1 MNAAETTA
9 LTKQQ
14 VRDARLLQ
22 AVKYVNTQLA
32 DGRTTLL
39 VDEDLAEELAGYY
52 RVGLWTVAVT
62 AGELVFS

>member
-1 MNAAETTA
+1 MNTAETAA

-14 VRDARLLQ
+14 IRASRTLQ
-22 AVKYVNTQLA
+22 AVKYVNAQLA

-52 RVGLWTVAVT
+52 RVGLWTVVVT